1 MKILKIHPTLS
12 PVKTNPKDVSQDEI
26 NFLNDQADLQSADTI
41 LGEIKLA
48 PDHVILAGIS
58 FTTVLAILL
67 ILIVILFVLYCK
79 MSSMSC
85 YAKIY
90 RSCPHQDSE

>member
-1 MKILKIHPTLS
+1 MKILKIHPTLA
-12 PVKTNPKDVSQDEI
+12 PVKTNSKDVSQDETD
-26 NFLNDQADLQSADTI
+26 FLKDQADLQKADTI

-58 FTTVLAILL
+58 FTTVLVILL

-79 MSSMSC
+79 LSRMTC
-85 YAKIY
+85 GTQRY
-90 RSCPHQDSE
+90 RSRPHQDSE